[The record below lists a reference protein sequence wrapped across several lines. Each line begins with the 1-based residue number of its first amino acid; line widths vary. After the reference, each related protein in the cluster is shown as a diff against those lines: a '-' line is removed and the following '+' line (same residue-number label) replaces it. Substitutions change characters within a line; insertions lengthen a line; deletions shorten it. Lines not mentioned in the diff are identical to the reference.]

1 MKTKHTRVIFSVVLA
16 MVFIAALFTTLY
28 SYPTGITG
36 LTYRT
41 GGQGC
46 TCHGS
51 SPTPTVIVSFLNA
64 DSVAAG
70 QTKAIRIK
78 IQGGSAVKGGFD
90 VAVLNGVLNVN
101 SSADPNVQK
110 IGTEL
115 THTQPKNFSGDTVSW
130 TINYTA
136 PSSTGW
142 DTLYACGNSTNG
154 NGFNSGDTWN
164 FKVRFP
170 VKIYNPSAVINTGEI
185 VNGYQLKQNYPNP
198 FNPTTNIKFSIP
210 KEGFVSLKVFDITG
224 KEVATLVNQNMKT
237 GSYSADWNASEMSSG
252 VYIYKITANDFT
264 STKKMTL
271 VK

>member
-1 MKTKHTRVIFSVVLA
+1 MKRKLTKTLLGAAISIT
-16 MVFIAALFTTLY
+16 FIVSLISTLY

-36 LTYRT
+36 LTYKT

-46 TCHGS
+46 SCHGS
-51 SPTPTVIVSFLNA
+51 TPTPTVTVSFLNA
-64 DSVAAG
+64 DSVAVG

-101 SSADPNVQK
+101 STADPNVQK
-110 IGTEL
+110 ISGEL
-115 THTQPKNFSGDTVSW
+115 THTTPKNFSGDTVSW

-164 FKVRFP
+164 FKIRFP
-170 VKIYNPSAVINTGEI
+170 VKVYNPSAIHNTNEI
-185 VNGYQLKQNYPNP
+185 VNGYQLSQNYPNP
-198 FNPTTNIKFSIP
+198 FNPTTNIKFSLL
-210 KEGFVSLKVFDITG
+210 KEGFVSLKVYDITG
-224 KEVATLVNQNMKT
+224 KEVSTLVNNNMKS
-237 GSYSADWNASEMSSG
+237 GSYSVDWNASEWSSG
-252 VYIYKITANDFT
+252 VYIYKLTTNDFT
-264 STKKMTL
+264 STKRMTL